1 MEYPLTVDDI
11 VQQTG
16 INASTIR
23 RYLREFSEF
32 IPSMPINRK
41 QTMYG
46 QETIAIVT
54 RISELYAIGKYTRDI
69 MEVLRYEV
77 PISVEVSRVVEMP
90 ESDETALMVQPDV
103 HELQEQ
109 IDRIVALAES
119 LVEKTLQI
127 DEHEAEITALRQ
139 TLVDTRSQVAGCVDQ
154 LTAIERGIRNQAV
167 DPRLDALTAE
177 MRQTTALIQQQNAT
191 IAALTDEIQK
201 RPTSLTGWVK
211 QSLGW
216 Q

>member
-69 MEVLRYEV
+69 MEVFRYEV
-77 PISVEVSRVVEMP
+77 SLSVGVSSVV
-90 ESDETALMVQPDV
+90 
-103 HELQEQ
+103 
-109 IDRIVALAES
+109 
-119 LVEKTLQI
+119 
-127 DEHEAEITALRQ
+127 
-139 TLVDTRSQVAGCVDQ
+139 
-154 LTAIERGIRNQAV
+154 
-167 DPRLDALTAE
+167 
-177 MRQTTALIQQQNAT
+177 
-191 IAALTDEIQK
+191 
-201 RPTSLTGWVK
+201 
-211 QSLGW
+211 
-216 Q
+216 

>member
-1 MEYPLTVDDI
+1 MMEYPLTVDNI

-16 INASTIR
+16 INASTVR
-23 RYLREFSEF
+23 RYLREFNEF
-32 IPSMPINRK
+32 IPSVPINRK

-46 QETIAIVT
+46 RETVAIVT
-54 RISELYAIGKYTRDI
+54 RISELYAVGKYTPDI
-69 MEVLRYEV
+69 IETLRYEV
-77 PISVEVSRVVEMP
+77 PISVEVSAIEMP
-90 ESDETALMVQPDV
+90 ESDETALMVQPNV

-127 DEHEAEITALRQ
+127 DEHDVEIAALRQ
-139 TLVDTRSQVAGCVDQ
+139 TMVDTRVQVAGCVEQ
-154 LTAIERGIRNQAV
+154 LTAVERGIRNPPPDSRV
-167 DPRLDALTAE
+167 DALAAE
-177 MRQTTALIQQQNAT
+177 IRQNAALIQQQNAT
-191 IAALTDEIQK
+191 IASLADEIAK

-211 QSLGW
+211 QSIGW